1 MIAHIQQH
9 IYKYYQKSKK
19 NRKGKRRYELFK
31 TIYINVIT
39 GVCWKQNLSKLRI
52 SKSLMV
58 KSTPNSN
65 FERAIP

>member
-1 MIAHIQQH
+1 M
-9 IYKYYQKSKK
+9 YKYYHKTKK
-19 NRKGKRRYELFK
+19 KRKGRRRYELFQ

-39 GVCWKQNLSKLRI
+39 RVCWKQNLSKLKI